1 MKSYIIS
8 AILLV
13 SIFCIIGASLVF
25 ADGYKGW
32 SAITTGYAV
41 TSNYQGKDVPPG
53 QTVVVT
59 AGTTDLSI
67 TNIVFRWHDP
77 DNNTVWQDNVNV
89 EGPLTAPNVPSNVP
103 QEVKE
108 WANNNIDTEYLYAQS
123 SHAPTTIGDWGVQ
136 VFFIGEDGKTKAGI
150 KDTISIR
157 ATSFNVIP
165 DVPVLGTAGATIAMA
180 LGLGL
185 YLKRRKQPSTKAI
198 NM

>member
-77 DNNTVWQDNVNV
+77 DNNTVWQDNVTV
-89 EGPLTAPNVPSNVP
+89 TGPLTAPNVPSNVP

-108 WANNNIDTEYLYAQS
+108 WANNNIGTEYLYAQS

-136 VFFIGEDGKTKAGI
+136 VFFIGEDGTTKAGI
-150 KDTISIR
+150 DNVIKIR